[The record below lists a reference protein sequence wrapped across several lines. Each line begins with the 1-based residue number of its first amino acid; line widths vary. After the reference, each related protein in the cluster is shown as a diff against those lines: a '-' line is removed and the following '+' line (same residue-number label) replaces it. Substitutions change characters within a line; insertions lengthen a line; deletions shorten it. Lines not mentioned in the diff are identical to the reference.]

1 MSDTISSNS
10 LLHYDYSDEFLSGYD
25 SDSSMASTNSTP
37 NKQGATGARHRTRDN
52 MDAALQ
58 ADLRTRTL
66 RDVSVED
73 FVKHVY
79 GFTEKDIEYITSKA
93 WTLDYQGLAE
103 YNLVLSKG
111 LPETAL
117 YSPFKNIMDGLFQK
131 FRDDGY
137 ALDINLAS
145 LGSEQLKSTG
155 TPQKPDGLFMFKSHK
170 DSDKVSWS
178 LSKAF
183 LEFQIR
189 PSEQRLRKEARGVRR
204 PIDTIRE
211 GTTPAA
217 ANVGVI
223 ASTPDLAP
231 SPPLK
236 APSGYKR
243 RSTDVLGTEEQG
255 PSKRPKQMTRKE
267 TQGAGYALEMMAAAC
282 RRWATGF
289 VIKDKT
295 VWVHY
300 YDRIG
305 AIFTEEFDF
314 SKDPQKLAMVA
325 LALAKCDVVQ
335 AGFEPLISPS
345 PDSPLSAPLVSLD
358 GVFLHLPVRD
368 DDAGA
373 TYVKGF
379 ENDLY
384 SHFEISG
391 NPLYIY
397 QGLNGRG
404 SLVLP
409 GRPIEAVKGSA
420 PQPEQVA
427 ADTPGTNNSTKDSG
441 DMEIVH
447 GTTTSGESVP
457 QVPMV
462 VKLSW
467 PLSTR
472 PSLEAELIQELR
484 DKIGRMRPHLPK
496 VHFAMVLKGTSIQL
510 PGDLFRSMT
519 TAHNFEQRYFTLM
532 IVEQYKHLWEVP
544 TCDDFLDVYLD
555 IVECHHAAL
564 KTGNILHR
572 DISEQ
577 NLLWRQTSRCVGILN
592 DWDLSSVA
600 AQLGAHAK
608 HRTGTGPFMALDL
621 LKDADPPLTSIG
633 TTSNLYSTKPNPA
646 ILTWAGTYADAYEA
660 KKSFLGDSE
669 PVFEGIQPAF
679 EPLRGCLDA
688 LWELFHEG
696 FDNSVKRKKQLQKAN
711 AASTGQRN
719 RKRRNVD
726 LILGGNDEELPLIEP
741 SAHSRRPVGV
751 DPPSINEV
759 DIDFETMGGC
769 LTFEKFLA
777 ALGEE
782 PRQYT
787 DL

>member
-1 MSDTISSNS
+1 MASNMSDTISSNS
-10 LLHYDYSDEFLSGYD
+10 LLHYDYSDEYLSGYD

-37 NKQGATGARHRTRDN
+37 NKQGTTGALHRTRDN

-58 ADLRTRTL
+58 ADLRNRTL
-66 RDVSVED
+66 RDVSVDD

-79 GFTEKDIEYITSKA
+79 GFTEKDTEYITSKT

-103 YNLVLSKG
+103 YNLALSKG

-117 YSPFKNIMDGLFQK
+117 YSPFKTIMDELFQK
-131 FRDDGY
+131 FRDDEY

-145 LGSEQLKSTG
+145 LGSEQSKSTG
-155 TPQKPDGLFMFKSHK
+155 TPRKPDGLFMFKSHK
-170 DSDKVSWS
+170 DSYKVSWS

-189 PSEQRLRKEARGVRR
+189 PGEQRLRKEARRVRR

-211 GTTPAA
+211 GTTLAA

-236 APSGYKR
+236 ALSGYKR
-243 RSTDVLGTEEQG
+243 RSADVLGTEEQG
-255 PSKRPKQMTRKE
+255 PSNRPKQMTRKE
-267 TQGAGYALEMMAAAC
+267 AQGAGYALEMMAAAC

-358 GVFLHLPVRD
+358 GAFLHLPVRD

-391 NPLYIY
+391 NPLYTY

-409 GRPIEAVKGSA
+409 GRPIQAVKGSGT
-420 PQPEQVA
+420 QPEQVA
-427 ADTPGTNNSTKDSG
+427 ADTPGANNSTKDSG
-441 DMEIVH
+441 GMGMVH
-447 GTTTSGESVP
+447 GTTTSGESPP

-472 PSLEAELIQELR
+472 PSLEAELIHELR
-484 DKIGRMRPHLPK
+484 RDKLGRMRPHLPK

-519 TAHNFEQRYFTLM
+519 TAHNLEQRYFTLM
-532 IVEQYKHLWEVP
+532 IVEQYNHLWEVP

-555 IVECHHAAL
+555 IVECMSSPSSSVRL
-564 KTGNILHR
+564 RSNSTKR
-572 DISEQ
+572 S
-577 NLLWRQTSRCVGILN
+577 SRC
-592 DWDLSSVA
+592 D
-600 AQLGAHAK
+600 
-608 HRTGTGPFMALDL
+608 
-621 LKDADPPLTSIG
+621 
-633 TTSNLYSTKPNPA
+633 
-646 ILTWAGTYADAYEA
+646 E
-660 KKSFLGDSE
+660 
-669 PVFEGIQPAF
+669 
-679 EPLRGCLDA
+679 
-688 LWELFHEG
+688 
-696 FDNSVKRKKQLQKAN
+696 
-711 AASTGQRN
+711 N
-719 RKRRNVD
+719 RKH
-726 LILGGNDEELPLIEP
+726 P
-741 SAHSRRPVGV
+741 SS
-751 DPPSINEV
+751 
-759 DIDFETMGGC
+759 
-769 LTFEKFLA
+769 
-777 ALGEE
+777 
-782 PRQYT
+782 
-787 DL
+787 